1 MVVPQFEQKR
11 EEGSTL
17 LPQREQ
23 NIGVSGEFYFATEM
37 VLWCRENSGRVGCT
51 LQPRESVVSAVTEQK
66 QLERQANAGILPLRQ
81 AQGQNDT
88 FEVKFGWRG

>member
-37 VLWCRENSGRVGCT
+37 VLCSREKGETR
-51 LQPRESVVSAVTEQK
+51 K
-66 QLERQANAGILPLRQ
+66 HKERPL
-81 AQGQNDT
+81 
-88 FEVKFGWRG
+88 